1 MLLMFLAVN
10 SYAQDIGS
18 CDGFASDDSEKLPM
32 SSEKTTTDNAIKK
45 NSNNKATKSKSSYLS
60 LFKLLIPHSATD

>member
-1 MLLMFLAVN
+1 MFLAVN

-32 SSEKTTTDNAIKK
+32 SSEKATTDNTNKK
-45 NSNNKATKSKSSYLS
+45 DSKNKATKSRSSYLS
-60 LFKLLIPHSATD
+60 SFKLLIPHSATD